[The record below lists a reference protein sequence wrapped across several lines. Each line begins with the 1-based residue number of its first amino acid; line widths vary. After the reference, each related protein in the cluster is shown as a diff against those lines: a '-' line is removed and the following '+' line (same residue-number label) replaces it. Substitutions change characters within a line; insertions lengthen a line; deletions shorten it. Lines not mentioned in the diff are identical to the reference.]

1 MCELL
6 IDNKIVLN
14 PRISNEKRVYAEFGA
29 LVALVYQ
36 FIEPRLLL
44 KAGTDQHFSWVEDE
58 SWSPCILIFHYRIGT
73 MALEKK
79 KVSIAGVAEGKQL
92 VGIPTD
98 ETLSAEDKVNA
109 LFKGSMS
116 EEVYQV
122 SFCIL

>member
-58 SWSPCILIFHYRIGT
+58 S
-73 MALEKK
+73 
-79 KVSIAGVAEGKQL
+79 
-92 VGIPTD
+92 
-98 ETLSAEDKVNA
+98 
-109 LFKGSMS
+109 
-116 EEVYQV
+116 
-122 SFCIL
+122 

>member
-1 MCELL
+1 
-6 IDNKIVLN
+6 
-14 PRISNEKRVYAEFGA
+14 
-29 LVALVYQ
+29 
-36 FIEPRLLL
+36 
-44 KAGTDQHFSWVEDE
+44 
-58 SWSPCILIFHYRIGT
+58 

-92 VGIPTD
+92 IGIPTD